1 MTSAGFRSYNP
12 GSLHEAM
19 TAATATWRRGRQRRK
34 AQPVT
39 SVSTPKQLPAL
50 VSGQA
55 GARPARALKDAL
67 AGIVGPSP
75 ALAALRARLPL
86 LARSQCSV
94 LITGE
99 TGTGKD
105 CVARALHEL
114 GERRAG
120 PMVSIN
126 CAALPDTLL
135 DSELFGYER
144 GAFTGAHAAYP
155 GKISLASGGTLFLDE
170 IGDMPL
176 HAQAKLLR
184 VLETREVFPIG
195 AMRSRHVDV
204 RIVAATH
211 CALEQAVRKGT
222 FRADLFYR
230 LNVARVE
237 LLPLRQ
243 RPEDVAPL
251 FEHFAGQLNDA
262 AGGAGPVRVTPAA
275 MALMQ
280 QHDWPGNARELRNL
294 VEAAGLVFDGRPLDA
309 GELPLSCIAAHDGND
324 ESSRVIEALERCE
337 WNRTR
342 AAEMLQWSRMTLYRK
357 MKQFHIAPEPGRSA
371 RAP

>member
-1 MTSAGFRSYNP
+1 MTLASA
-12 GSLHEAM
+12 
-19 TAATATWRRGRQRRK
+19 
-34 AQPVT
+34 
-39 SVSTPKQLPAL
+39 PKQLPA
-50 VSGQA
+50 VASGKDS
-55 GARPARALKDAL
+55 RPASLTDAL

-75 ALAALRARLPL
+75 SLRALRERLPM
-86 LARSQCSV
+86 LARSNCSV

-114 GERRAG
+114 GERRGG

-126 CAALPDTLL
+126 CAALPDSLL

-211 CALEQAVRKGT
+211 CALEQAVRKGG

-251 FEHFAGQLNDA
+251 FEHFAGQLKD
-262 AGGAGPVRVTPAA
+262 GSGPVRVTPTA

-294 VEAAGLVFDGRPLDA
+294 VEAAGLVFDGRPLEP
-309 GELPLSCIAAHDGND
+309 GELPLFSMTQPGND
-324 ESSRVIEALERCE
+324 ESSRVIAALERCE

-342 AAEMLQWSRMTLYRK
+342 AAEMLHWSRMTLYRK
-357 MKQFHIAPEPGRSA
+357 MKQFHIAPEPVRSA